1 MESLRP
7 RLLVMNDPSVGP
19 PRTAVTCGTWGG
31 CGRIVRCCLTVAV
44 DFLLA
49 ALMITAHSCCCWL
62 LLLTNALSAQ
72 HRLFPPCDLVIPCG
86 PSLRLPSPPRSSL
99 MLLVRDWQTADRTQ
113 DRCVQ
118 SFLSSIRWTQR
129 KLSSSSPT
137 LAKNESNHQEIGPAH
152 CLFLLNLCLLFSLP
166 RSLRLP
172 LLTL

>member
-1 MESLRP
+1 MESLRR

-62 LLLTNALSAQ
+62 LLLTDALSAQ

-86 PSLRLPSPPRSSL
+86 PSLPIPSPPRSSL
-99 MLLVRDWQTADRTQ
+99 MLLVRDWQTADKTQ
-113 DRCVQ
+113 DSCIQ
-118 SFLSSIRWTQR
+118 LFLSSIRWTQR
-129 KLSSSSPT
+129 KLYSSSPT
-137 LAKNESNHQEIGPAH
+137 LAKNESNHQEIGPAR
-152 CLFLLNLCLLFSLP
+152 CLFLLNLCFLFSLR